1 MVYLGPNTKGK
12 LKNLVRLDS
21 GQCNTNVLFV
31 QIICKDKNVNNCD
44 IDISFLKNTCA
55 YLLVDEY
62 EDLYQTKIFSVCDKI
77 ATNDDILEELRK
89 FYIVSLLISDKI
101 LDDGS
106 PYLDTFDIKLVPV
119 CNESSISISD
129 YDKNPEKYQI

>member
-12 LKNLVRLDS
+12 LKRLVKLDS
-21 GQCNTNVLFV
+21 DQCDTNVLFV

-55 YLLVDEY
+55 YLIINEY
-62 EDLYQTKIFSVCDKI
+62 EDLHLTRVLSVCDKI

-101 LDDGS
+101 LADES
-106 PYLDTFDIKLVPV
+106 PYIDTFDIKLLHV